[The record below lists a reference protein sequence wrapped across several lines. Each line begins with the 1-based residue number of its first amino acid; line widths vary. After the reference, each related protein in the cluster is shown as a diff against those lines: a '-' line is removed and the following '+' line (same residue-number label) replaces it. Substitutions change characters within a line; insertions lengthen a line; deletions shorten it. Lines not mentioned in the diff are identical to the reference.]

1 MDRRRGDPEVVGM
14 DRFMQRMS
22 GLSTGVAKLGD
33 GGQQASLMGTTV
45 VAAIDCSNR
54 WRR

>member
-1 MDRRRGDPEVVGM
+1 M

-22 GLSTGVAKLGD
+22 GLSAGVAKPGD
-33 GGQQASLMGTTV
+33 GRQQGVTDGHDRGR
-45 VAAIDCSNR
+45 AIDCSNR